1 MKKPL
6 YVKLENQEE
15 YNDTLNEI
23 QDILRKLDSKFD
35 KIKEIRQ
42 KEKEYLDVWEEKSET
57 IRENLKDASKT
68 LSLNK

>member
-15 YNDTLNEI
+15 YTDTLNEI

-57 IRENLKDASKT
+57 IREKLKDASKT

>member
-57 IRENLKDASKT
+57 IREKLKDASKT